1 MCHIHELE
9 REELRAALREEL
21 DAERRPDEADA
32 AGEEDD
38 APSENGDAPAA
49 EPTVTAD

>member
-1 MCHIHELE
+1 MCHIHEHE

-21 DAERRPDEADA
+21 DAERRPDTVDA
-32 AGEEDD
+32 AGDRDD
-38 APSENGDAPAA
+38 SPSEDGDAPAA